1 MDSAITIEQ
10 VAATIAHEVKN
21 PISLVLANIALLELD
36 DLSEANQK
44 SCSVMKREL
53 NKVMNIML
61 DFIQLAK
68 PAQNNLEELDLNTML
83 FDIMDNCKDVS
94 REKIS
99 YLFNCNTGNIKVNAD
114 KAKLSRVF
122 FNIYKNSMEAIS
134 EKGTIA
140 TYVSKDENWVKIKI
154 VDDGSGISDRLKE
167 KITTPFFTT
176 KESGSGLGLFISKNI
191 VQEHSG
197 SFDLES
203 EENKGCCITIVLPL
217 HNGDSL
223 KEQDFEAM

>member
-36 DLSEANQK
+36 NLTEANQK
-44 SCSVMKREL
+44 SCTVMKREL

-68 PAQNNLEELDLNTML
+68 PAQNNLEELDLNAML

-99 YLFNCNTGNIKVNAD
+99 YLFNCNTGNISVNAD
-114 KAKLSRVF
+114 RSKLSRVF

-140 TYVSKDENWVKIKI
+140 TYVNKDENWVEIKI
-154 VDDGSGISDRLKE
+154 IDDGSGISDELKE

-197 SFDLES
+197 TFNLES
-203 EENKGCCITIVLPL
+203 NENKGCCITIVLPL
-217 HNGDSL
+217 YNTIPIN
-223 KEQDFEAM
+223 